1 MTDKEMLQV
10 QHVQIA
16 GGTNSAEDV
25 CADTKKAVTIRLQD
39 ALTGALIGLARAID
53 DPALASA
60 ETWTIMTEGLMATAP
75 DAHLD
80 DATTATDVH
89 SDDAATTPDVCP
101 DDVTTAPDVCLDD
114 VATATD
120 VYSDGAAI
128 EALIRKVRAEKERL
142 APGCS
147 QCMAPCGRTAD
158 YDMQALWSAEEEVR
172 ALKLRILAD
181 LREIAAHIAHA
192 PAQQDEEND
201 VYPLLSEAL
210 FKIGYDESK
219 EALMTTVR
227 KVEEM
232 KPVLADRKLLGKR
245 HCWC

>member
-25 CADTKKAVTIRLQD
+25 CVDTKKAATVRLQD

-53 DPALASA
+53 DPATVSA
-60 ETWTIMTEGLMATAP
+60 ETWTVMTEGLLATAP
-75 DAHLD
+75 DVCLD
-80 DATTATDVH
+80 DTATSTDVH
-89 SDDAATTPDVCP
+89 SDDAATTPGVCP
-101 DDVTTAPDVCLDD
+101 DDVTTALDAHPVD
-114 VATATD
+114 
-120 VYSDGAAI
+120 AAI
-128 EALIRKVRAEKERL
+128 ETLIRRVRAEKERL

-192 PAQQDEEND
+192 PAQQDEKTD
-201 VYPLLSEAL
+201 VYPLLYEAL
-210 FKIGYDESK
+210 FKIGYDESVD
-219 EALMTTVR
+219 ALLPTVR
-227 KVEEM
+227 KVEET
-232 KPVLADRKLLGKR
+232 KLT
-245 HCWC
+245 

>member
-25 CADTKKAVTIRLQD
+25 CVDTKKAATIRLQD

-53 DPALASA
+53 DPATVSA
-60 ETWTIMTEGLMATAP
+60 ETWTVMTEGLLATAP
-75 DAHLD
+75 DACLD
-80 DATTATDVH
+80 DTATAIDVH

-101 DDVTTAPDVCLDD
+101 DDVTTALDAHPVD
-114 VATATD
+114 
-120 VYSDGAAI
+120 AAI

-158 YDMQALWSAEEEVR
+158 YDMQALWNAEEEVR
-172 ALKLRILAD
+172 ALKLRILTD

-192 PAQQDEEND
+192 PAQQDEETD
-201 VYPLLSEAL
+201 MYPLLYEAL
-210 FKIGYDESK
+210 FKIGYDEST

-227 KVEEM
+227 KVEET
-232 KPVLADRKLLGKR
+232 KLT
-245 HCWC
+245 

>member
-1 MTDKEMLQV
+1 MTDKDMFQI

-25 CADTKKAVTIRLQD
+25 CVDTKKAATVRLQD

-53 DPALASA
+53 DPATVSA
-60 ETWTIMTEGLMATAP
+60 ETWTVMTEGLLATAP
-75 DAHLD
+75 DACLD
-80 DATTATDVH
+80 DTVTSTDVH

-101 DDVTTAPDVCLDD
+101 DDVTTALDAHPDD
-114 VATATD
+114 
-120 VYSDGAAI
+120 AAI
-128 EALIRKVRAEKERL
+128 EALIRKVTAEKERL

-158 YDMQALWSAEEEVR
+158 YDMQALWTAEEEVR
-172 ALKLRILAD
+172 TLKLRILTD

-192 PAQQDEEND
+192 PAQQDEETD
-201 VYPLLSEAL
+201 VYPLLYEAL
-210 FKIGYDESK
+210 FKIGYDEST

-227 KVEEM
+227 KVEET
-232 KPVLADRKLLGKR
+232 KLT
-245 HCWC
+245 

>member
-16 GGTNSAEDV
+16 GGTSSAEDV
-25 CADTKKAVTIRLQD
+25 CVDTKKAAIVRLQD

-53 DPALASA
+53 DPAFASA
-60 ETWTIMTEGLMATAP
+60 ETWAIMTEGLLATAP
-75 DAHLD
+75 DACLD
-80 DATTATDVH
+80 DTATATDVH

-101 DDVTTAPDVCLDD
+101 DDVITALDAHPVD
-114 VATATD
+114 
-120 VYSDGAAI
+120 AAI

-158 YDMQALWSAEEEVR
+158 YDMQALWTAEEEVR
-172 ALKLRILAD
+172 ALKLRVLAD

-192 PAQQDEEND
+192 PAQQDEDAE
-201 VYPLLSEAL
+201 VYPLLCEAL
-210 FKIGYDESK
+210 FKIGYDEST
-219 EALMTTVR
+219 EALMATVR
-227 KVEEM
+227 KVEET
-232 KPVLADRKLLGKR
+232 KPVLA
-245 HCWC
+245 

>member
-25 CADTKKAVTIRLQD
+25 CVDTKKATTIRLQD
-39 ALTGALIGLARAID
+39 VLTGALIGLARAID
-53 DPALASA
+53 DPAIVSD
-60 ETWTIMTEGLMATAP
+60 ETWTVMTEGLLATAP
-75 DAHLD
+75 DVCLD
-80 DATTATDVH
+80 DTATSTDVH
-89 SDDAATTPDVCP
+89 SDDAATKPDVCS
-101 DDVTTAPDVCLDD
+101 DDVTTALDAHPDD
-114 VATATD
+114 
-120 VYSDGAAI
+120 AAI
-128 EALIRKVRAEKERL
+128 EALIRKVNVEKERL

-158 YDMQALWSAEEEVR
+158 YDMQALWTAEEEVR

-192 PAQQDEEND
+192 PAQQDEETD

-210 FKIGYDESK
+210 FKIGYDEST

-227 KVEEM
+227 KVEET
-232 KPVLADRKLLGKR
+232 KLT
-245 HCWC
+245 

>member
-53 DPALASA
+53 DPETASA

-75 DAHLD
+75 DACI
-80 DATTATDVH
+80 
-89 SDDAATTPDVCP
+89 SAA
-101 DDVTTAPDVCLDD
+101 
-114 VATATD
+114 
-120 VYSDGAAI
+120 
-128 EALIRKVRAEKERL
+128 ALETMIQSIRAEKARL

-147 QCMAPCGRTAD
+147 SCTAPCGRTAD
-158 YDMQALWSAEEEVR
+158 YDMQALWTTEEEVR

-181 LREIAAHIAHA
+181 LREIASHIAHA

>member
-25 CADTKKAVTIRLQD
+25 CVDTKKAATVRLQD
-39 ALTGALIGLARAID
+39 VLTGALIGLARAID
-53 DPALASA
+53 DPATVSD
-60 ETWTIMTEGLMATAP
+60 ETWAVMTEGLLATA
-75 DAHLD
+75 
-80 DATTATDVH
+80 
-89 SDDAATTPDVCP
+89 PDVCP
-101 DDVTTAPDVCLDD
+101 DDVTTALDAHPDD
-114 VATATD
+114 
-120 VYSDGAAI
+120 AAI
-128 EALIRKVRAEKERL
+128 EALIRKVNVEKERL

-192 PAQQDEEND
+192 PAQQDEKTD
-201 VYPLLSEAL
+201 VYPLLYEAL
-210 FKIGYDESK
+210 FKIGYDESVD
-219 EALMTTVR
+219 ALLPTVR
-227 KVEEM
+227 KVEET
-232 KPVLADRKLLGKR
+232 KLT
-245 HCWC
+245 

>member
-25 CADTKKAVTIRLQD
+25 CVDTKKTATVRLQD
-39 ALTGALIGLARAID
+39 VLTGALIGLARAID
-53 DPALASA
+53 DPATVSA
-60 ETWTIMTEGLMATAP
+60 ETWTVMTEGLLATAP
-75 DAHLD
+75 DICLD
-80 DATTATDVH
+80 DTATSTDVH

-101 DDVTTAPDVCLDD
+101 NDVTTALDAHPDD
-114 VATATD
+114 
-120 VYSDGAAI
+120 AAI
-128 EALIRKVRAEKERL
+128 EALISKVRAEKERL

-192 PAQQDEEND
+192 PAQQDEKTD
-201 VYPLLSEAL
+201 VYPLLYEAL
-210 FKIGYDESK
+210 FKIGYDESV
-219 EALMTTVR
+219 EALLPTVR
-227 KVEEM
+227 KVEET
-232 KPVLADRKLLGKR
+232 KLT
-245 HCWC
+245 

>member
-16 GGTNSAEDV
+16 GGTNAAEDV

-75 DAHLD
+75 DACI
-80 DATTATDVH
+80 
-89 SDDAATTPDVCP
+89 SAA
-101 DDVTTAPDVCLDD
+101 
-114 VATATD
+114 
-120 VYSDGAAI
+120 
-128 EALIRKVRAEKERL
+128 ALETMIQSIRAEKARL

-147 QCMAPCGRTAD
+147 SCTAPCGRTAD

-210 FKIGYDESK
+210 FKIGYDEST